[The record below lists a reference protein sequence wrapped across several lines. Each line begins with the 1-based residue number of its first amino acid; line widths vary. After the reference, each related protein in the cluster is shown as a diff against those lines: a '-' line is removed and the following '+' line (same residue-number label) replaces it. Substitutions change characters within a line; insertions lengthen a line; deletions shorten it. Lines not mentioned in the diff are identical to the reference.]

1 MPLHLS
7 NVSSALSASMVGFA
21 GPLALPASAV
31 SAAGARFAGIGA
43 AFRRPAA
50 RLLAHALEHGLQAL
64 RRRKVGG

>member
-7 NVSSALSASMVGFA
+7 HVLSALSASMVGFA
-21 GPLALPASAV
+21 GTLALPAFGF
-31 SAAGARFAGIGA
+31 SAAGARFGGVGA

-50 RLLAHALEHGLQAL
+50 GLLAHALEHGLQAL